1 MRRWNRKRGQV
12 TRRYPLLSLLLI
24 MLIVGML
31 PVSAWAA
38 DELKGQWRGAVTLP
52 GGDELALELTLE
64 QPAGGDWSGTVKA
77 SILGEEPI
85 RLENLSVSGTAVSW
99 RLQPAAMP
107 EPVIFSGNYSAWND
121 AIRGVLV
128 YAGESLTLRLDRLGV
143 APGVEVTGAAPS
155 DTSAAAREEVFQ
167 RIRHT
172 TSFGITV
179 RANLWKPLYIIREDR
194 RNINDIA
201 TGEGAMDAS
210 LRWYAMDDLAFIAR
224 YVNGG
229 LGFHTNAKNLAL
241 FGFTGLEYL
250 DINGFELAINAYIG
264 DILTPNS
271 DFNPYLTAC
280 FGKLDWQLGVNGP
293 DSEPYRILDEAVE
306 GSDYGLGFGLGVEY
320 LMDGHYAVEVE
331 WLWRY
336 IFTEDATLWPDTTNL
351 WTNTHIWAISC
362 GLVRNF

>member
-1 MRRWNRKRGQV
+1 MSPTARNGSLDRRRWNRKRGQV

-210 LRWYAMDDLAFIAR
+210 LRWYAMDDLAFI
-224 YVNGG
+224 
-229 LGFHTNAKNLAL
+229 
-241 FGFTGLEYL
+241 
-250 DINGFELAINAYIG
+250 GFELAINAYIG